1 MALAAQYGRYGY
13 RRITALLQSSGWPV
27 GKDRVQRIWRREGLK
42 VPQQQRPRRRLWLN
56 GGSCVRLRPEHRNH
70 VWSYDL
76 VSARTHDG
84 RTLRLLTLLD
94 EVELPRFCGQ
104 FRSVVPSPAMG
115 DSRWT
120 YSLTQE
126 RWIGY
131 ARRVCLSLR
140 LFAPASTGAPASRT
154 MSVAH
159 CTRRCLRRVAFVVVG
174 AEVTQGGV
182 PAAWVVPAFDELED
196 RHARLGLGTE
206 RTPVDELALQRGE
219 KALGHGVV
227 KAVPGRPGR
236 GKHPHLPAPFA
247 KGERSVLRALDA
259 LIFVKY

>member
-1 MALAAQYGRYGY
+1 MIAKC
-13 RRITALLQSSGWPV
+13 TVCFSC
-27 GKDRVQRIWRREGLK
+27 DCN
-42 VPQQQRPRRRLWLN
+42 RRL
-56 GGSCVRLRPEHRNH
+56 P
-70 VWSYDL
+70 
-76 VSARTHDG
+76 
-84 RTLRLLTLLD
+84 LD
-94 EVELPRFCGQ
+94 LPRFCGQ
-104 FRSVVPSPAMG
+104 FRAVTSSPELG

-120 YSLTQE
+120 YSLPQD

-131 ARRVCLSLR
+131 RWRGYLSLW
-140 LFAPASTGAPASRT
+140 LSAPASTGHPSGRT
-154 MSVAH
+154 MNVAH

-247 KGERSVLRALDA
+247 QGERSVLRSPDA